1 MTITPLQRAG
11 ALAATLALAAGTLA
25 ATTTSASAA
34 TPRGILS
41 GKITAPGGAG
51 LPGTGLY
58 FFQENDPSI
67 DTDDVEAYAE
77 SKDDGSFKTALP
89 AGTSEVFLTDYAGDY
104 EPVDLGTV
112 TVVAGTEATYN
123 ASFTTLRSPA
133 HAYYS
138 TRVFPEVT
146 QTAKVGVPLTFTKA
160 PVFTRGTITGYQWY
174 SGSEKIAGAT
184 GTSYTPTV
192 NDIGNYV
199 DVEIQLATAEGPRT
213 YSAGPRD
220 AVVSGD
226 YAFGN
231 APKVIGLPILG
242 KTLAASAGTITPGA
256 AVTYQW
262 KRNGVP
268 IPGAVARTYRVSK
281 ADYQKKLSAVVTYKT
296 YGYDPVSVE
305 LKALFA
311 AKKKAKISA
320 KTSTGTKSATVT
332 VKVSPKASKKS
343 KGKVTILEG
352 DKVLKR
358 ASIKS
363 GSVKVKVTGLKKGK
377 HKLTVVYEGKKNA
390 AGTTKTVRV
399 KK

>member
-1 MTITPLQRAG
+1 MKITPLRRTG
-11 ALAATLALAAGTLA
+11 ALVATLALAAGTLA
-25 ATTTSASAA
+25 ATATSASAA

-51 LPGTGLY
+51 LPGAGLY
-58 FFQENDPSI
+58 FFQENNPNTDA
-67 DTDDVEAYAE
+67 DDVEGYAS
-77 SKDDGSFKTALP
+77 SKDDGSFKTSLP
-89 AGTSEVFLTDYAGDY
+89 AGTSEVTLNDQAGDY
-104 EPVDLGTV
+104 LPVDLGTV

-133 HAYYS
+133 YTNYS
-138 TRVFPEVT
+138 TRISPEVSR
-146 QTAKVGVPLTFTKA
+146 TAKVGVPLTITKA
-160 PVFTRGTITGYQWY
+160 PVFARATITGYQWY
-174 SGSEKIAGAT
+174 SGFEKIPGAT

-199 DVEIQLATAEGPRT
+199 GLEIQLATAEGPET
-213 YSAGPRD
+213 VSAGPD
-220 AVVSGD
+220 DVVVSGD
-226 YAFGN
+226 YAFGKT
-231 APKVIGLPILG
+231 PKINGLPILG

-262 KRNGVP
+262 KRNGAA
-268 IPGAVARTYRVSK
+268 IPGAVGRTYRVSK

-296 YGYDPVSVE
+296 YGYDPISVE
-305 LKALFA
+305 LKAPFA

-320 KTSTGTKSATVT
+320 KTTTSKRTATVT
-332 VKVSPKASKKS
+332 IKVSPKASKKS
-343 KGKVTILEG
+343 KGRVSIFEG
-352 DKVLKR
+352 DKVIKR

-377 HKLTVVYEGKKNA
+377 HRLTIVYEGKKNA
-390 AGTTKTVRV
+390 AGTTKTVRI